1 MEQKYAWGLF
11 LNNTLMAEYKP
22 TLEGYEEAL
31 TDAKSV
37 FLETG
42 IPHEV
47 KRFESIKA
55 IA

>member
-1 MEQKYAWGLF
+1 MEKNCAWGLF

-31 TDAKSV
+31 KDAKFV
-37 FLETG
+37 LQETG

-47 KRFESIKA
+47 KHFECNKA